1 MLNRIKDFLLT
12 RQAAAK
18 SADAGHSEEELRL
31 AAAAL
36 LVEAARMDESFDDSE
51 RERIVELVRW
61 RFDLTD
67 EEASM
72 LVDRAWVTAAT
83 AIELDGFAQPIRQ
96 AFEAGQRIRLIEM
109 MWDVA
114 CADGT
119 LDTMESDLIRRV
131 AGLLFVDERDSGAAR
146 RRAMAAHGLTDTT

>member
-12 RQAAAK
+12 RRAAAE
-18 SADAGHSEEELRL
+18 SEEAGHSEEELRL

-36 LVEAARMDESFDDSE
+36 LVEAARMDETFDDGE
-51 RERIVELVRW
+51 RDRIVELVRW
-61 RFDLTD
+61 RFDLTE
-67 EEASM
+67 EEAGM
-72 LVDRAWVTAAT
+72 LVDRAWLTAAT
-83 AIELDGFAQPIRQ
+83 AIELDSFAQPIRQ
-96 AFEAGQRIRLIEM
+96 AFDPGQRIRLVEM

-119 LDTMESDLIRRV
+119 LDNTESNLIGRV

-146 RRAMAAHGLTDTT
+146 KRAMAAHGLTDNT